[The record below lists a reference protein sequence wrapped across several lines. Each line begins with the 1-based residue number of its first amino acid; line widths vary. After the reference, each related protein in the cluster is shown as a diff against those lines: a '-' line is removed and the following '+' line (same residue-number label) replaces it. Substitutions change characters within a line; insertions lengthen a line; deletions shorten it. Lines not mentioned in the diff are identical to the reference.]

1 MAGPFYQQNNG
12 MPAPSANYQPV
23 YTVPTHQNT
32 YDSSSYQQASR
43 PQLPNTNQN
52 QQSAPLQF
60 GISGKVVSNVEEI
73 KPNEVPMDGSISLFP
88 LNDYTAIYAKQWST
102 DGLINT
108 VRYIPD
114 TSQYSGAK
122 TQTDINAI
130 ILERLDAI
138 EKKLDYKP
146 YHKPYNKNRNKT
158 NASTQSEEGSK

>member
-12 MPAPSANYQPV
+12 MPMPSANYQPV
-23 YTVPTHQNT
+23 YTVPAYP
-32 YDSSSYQQASR
+32 YDNSSNQQASR

-52 QQSAPLQF
+52 QQTAPLPV
-60 GISGKVVSNVEEI
+60 GISGRTVNSVEEI

-88 LNDYTAIYAKQWST
+88 MHDYSAIYAKQWST

-108 VRYIPD
+108 VKYIPD

-122 TQTDINAI
+122 AQTDINAI
-130 ILERLDAI
+130 ILERLEAI

-146 YHKPYNKNRNKT
+146 YHKPYNKNRNKPADT
-158 NASTQSEEGSK
+158 NTSKEESK